1 MPLYR
6 LAQRSSSIGESWD
19 EEGLA
24 LSLNFDTAKFIEFAK
39 VYMPKTQNKSEIY
52 LGMGLM
58 GMTGLAMGW
67 VVHSPLLMTIAGLLG
82 LMIGGFVGWL
92 GGRRYMVIICL
103 GVLVGAVLG
112 YRTGD
117 RDILIIAAGSGGAI
131 AGFMGAQIEQFFHR

>member
-1 MPLYR
+1 
-6 LAQRSSSIGESWD
+6 
-19 EEGLA
+19 
-24 LSLNFDTAKFIEFAK
+24 
-39 VYMPKTQNKSEIY
+39 
-52 LGMGLM
+52 
-58 GMTGLAMGW
+58 
-67 VVHSPLLMTIAGLLG
+67 VHSPLLMTIAGLLG